1 MNQLPFFYQLLSNIY
16 FLHALMSQLTT
27 LFHYS
32 TSSGA
37 VLLACKSSAFGVQEQ
52 CFWRARAMLLACKS
66 NAFRTL
72 EQCFWHV
79 G

>member
-1 MNQLPFFYQLLSNIY
+1 MNQLPFFYQLLSNIS
-16 FLHALMSQLTT
+16 FLHALMSQHTT

-52 CFWRARAMLLACKS
+52 CF
-66 NAFRTL
+66 
-72 EQCFWHV
+72 
-79 G
+79 

>member
-52 CFWRARAMLLACKS
+52 CFWRARAMLLEPWN
-66 NAFRTL
+66 NAF
-72 EQCFWHV
+72 
-79 G
+79 GM

>member
-27 LFHYS
+27 LFHYP

-37 VLLACKSSAFGVQEQ
+37 V
-52 CFWRARAMLLACKS
+52 LLACKS

-72 EQCFWHV
+72 EHCFWHV